1 MLNKNTKKITTLAM
15 LCAMA
20 FVCVVC
26 IRIPI
31 FPAATFLTY
40 EPKDAIIAIGGFI
53 FGPACVVMM
62 AAVVAVAE
70 MVTISSTGLIGMV
83 MNILSTV
90 CFAATASY
98 VYTRKRTL
106 PMAIAGLVLGVIF
119 QCSVMLLWNYFIT
132 PFYMGIPRSAIAQM
146 LLPVFLPFNLIK
158 STANSV
164 ITMLIYKPAVN
175 ALRRASLIPHA
186 DTSKKLSPAVA
197 IICILLL
204 AALGI
209 LVFVLKKTL

>member
-1 MLNKNTKKITTLAM
+1 M

-26 IRIPI
+26 IHISI
-31 FPAATFLTY
+31 DSAAPFLTY
-40 EPKDAIIAIGGFI
+40 DPKDAIIAIGGFI

-62 AAVVAVAE
+62 ALVVSFAE
-70 MVTISSTGLIGMV
+70 MLFISSTGLIGMV

-90 CFAATASY
+90 CFAATASF
-98 VYTRKRTL
+98 VYTKKRTL
-106 PMAIAGLVLGVIF
+106 PMAIAALVLGVIF

-146 LLPVFLPFNLIK
+146 LLPTFLPFNLIK

-175 ALRRASLIPHA
+175 ALRKASLVPHS

-197 IICILLL
+197 IICVLLL
-204 AALGI
+204 AVLGI